1 MQQDG
6 PAVPIQLAIQGGG
19 AKIVY
24 LLAALHAVKRLEI
37 RGVVKVT
44 RIAGTS
50 AGAIAGALYAA
61 GVSMLDAKEYF
72 RAKRETFA
80 AAFPAQQSH
89 ASVIWKLLRNKPFW
103 SQDPLRKALEEL
115 LPENVR
121 QLKDLDIPLT
131 VVATDLSELRAVTF
145 KPDDK
150 EDAEADLIQALL
162 DSAGVPF
169 LFRSA
174 SSSKNQRLLV
184 DGGICNNLPSEY
196 LNATEENGEVLG
208 ITFIDAKSSGSPTTA
223 LGLSKALLEAAMNAS
238 VLRSRI
244 SLARAHIIRT
254 DLPSFDF
261 DEGIERAAGKD
272 WDVTMEL
279 AETFFASY
287 ANDVRTQRAASTKA
301 EPVPRGDQ
309 QQVTLTSA
317 TPDIS
322 TLLAEVYETQQ
333 ESIRFRYHS
342 VRMFLRA
349 RSLRDLE
356 ERDEFVHE
364 IVFTP
369 SEKPLMCYKVRLSII
384 PDVSDNDQKLTV
396 HETSCTVYDR
406 DGKPIEFVPVPVSKA
421 GSVARE
427 YILFF
432 TPVLEPDDSRAPFTL
447 RVSDSL
453 SDALG
458 KLRKLRRDELIT
470 RAKRADAPVE
480 KIEIILEV
488 PEEYA
493 RGLSLIPYSQDNPGR
508 RMTEGELVADYL
520 PSPTFKTLGWH
531 GSGIPPME
539 QFGCTLELS
548 EGNPS
553 TKRST

>member
-1 MQQDG
+1 MPQHE
-6 PAVPIQLAIQGGG
+6 PPIPIQLAIQGGG

-24 LLAALHAVKRLEI
+24 LLAALYAVKRLED
-37 RGVVKVT
+37 RGVVRVT
-44 RIAGTS
+44 RLAGTS
-50 AGAIAGALYAA
+50 AGAISGALYAA
-61 GVSMLDAKEYF
+61 GVSMLTAKAYF
-72 RAKRETFA
+72 RSKRATFA
-80 AAFPAQQSH
+80 AAFPAQMSQTT
-89 ASVIWKLLRNKPFW
+89 AIWKLLRNKPFW

-115 LPENVR
+115 LPKNIR
-121 QLKDLDIPLT
+121 QLKDLNIPLT
-131 VVATDLSELRAVTF
+131 IVATDLSELSAVTF
-145 KPDDK
+145 KSDDK
-150 EDAEADLIQALL
+150 EDAARNLIMALL
-162 DSAGVPF
+162 DSSGVPF

-174 SSSKNQRLLV
+174 SPSKNQRLLV

-196 LNATEENGEVLG
+196 LNASEEKGEVLG
-208 ITFIDAKSSGSPTTA
+208 ITFSDAKFSGSPTTA

-238 VLRSRI
+238 VLRSRM
-244 SLARAHIIRT
+244 SLARSHVIRT
-254 DLPSFDF
+254 DLSSFDF
-261 DEGIERAAGKD
+261 DEGIERAADTD
-272 WDVTMEL
+272 WDVNLEL
-279 AETFFASY
+279 AETFFSSY
-287 ANDVRTQRAASTKA
+287 AIEVRARQSAATRA
-301 EPVPRGDQ
+301 EPVPHGDQ

-317 TPDIS
+317 TPDTS
-322 TLLAEVYETQQ
+322 TLLAAVYETQQ

-349 RSLRDLE
+349 RSLRDPN

-369 SEKPLMCYKVRLSII
+369 TEKALMCYKVRLSIV

-396 HETSCTVYDR
+396 HETSCIVYDR
-406 DGKPIEFVPVPVSKA
+406 DGKPIEFVPVPVRQV

-432 TPVLEPDDSRAPFTL
+432 TPVLDPDDSRAPFTL

-458 KLRKLRRDELIT
+458 KLRKLHRDELIT
-470 RAKRADAPVE
+470 RARRADAPVE
-480 KIEIILEV
+480 KIDIILEV

-493 RGLSLIPYSQDNPGR
+493 HGLRLIPYSQDNPGR
-508 RMTEGELVADYL
+508 RMTEGELVDDYL
-520 PSPTFKTLGWH
+520 PTPTFKTLGWH

-539 QFGCTLELS
+539 QFGCTLEWA

-553 TKRST
+553 AKRSA

>member
-1 MQQDG
+1 MPHG
-6 PAVPIQLAIQGGG
+6 TPIPIQLAIQGGG

-24 LLAALHAVKRLEI
+24 LLSALHAVKRMEI
-37 RGVVKVT
+37 RGDVKVH
-44 RIAGTS
+44 RLAGTS
-50 AGAIAGALYAA
+50 AGAISGALYAA

-72 RAKRETFA
+72 RSKRATFA

-89 ASVIWKLLRNKPFW
+89 TSAIWKLWRNNPFW

-115 LPENVR
+115 LPKDVR
-121 QLKDLDIPLT
+121 QLKDLKIPLT
-131 VVATDLSELRAVTF
+131 IVATDLSELRAVTF
-145 KPDDK
+145 KPDDA

-162 DSAGVPF
+162 DSSGVPF

-174 SSSKNQRLLV
+174 SPSKNQRLLV

-196 LNATEENGEVLG
+196 LKASEENGEILG

-238 VLRSRI
+238 VLRSRVT
-244 SLARAHIIRT
+244 LARAHVIRT

-272 WDVTMEL
+272 WDITMEL
-279 AETFFASY
+279 AETFFATY
-287 ANDVRTQRAASTKA
+287 VDDMRAKQAAATKA

-309 QQVTLTSA
+309 QQVTLTA
-317 TPDIS
+317 AAPDIS
-322 TLLAEVYETQQ
+322 TLLASAYETQQ

-349 RSLRDLE
+349 RSLRDVD

-369 SEKPLMCYKVRLSII
+369 TEKPLMCYKVRLSVV
-384 PDVSDNDQKLTV
+384 PDVSNHEQKLTV

-406 DGKPIEFVPVPVSKA
+406 DGKPIEFVPVPVSQA

-432 TPVLEPDDSRAPFTL
+432 TPVLEPNDSRAPFTL

-458 KLRKLRRDELIT
+458 KLRKLHRDELIT
-470 RAKRADAPVE
+470 RARRADAPVE
-480 KIEIILEV
+480 KIEIIFEV
-488 PEEYA
+488 PEAYA
-493 RGLSLIPYSQDNPGR
+493 HGLGLTPYSQVSPGR
-508 RMTEGELVADYL
+508 RMTENEVADHFA
-520 PSPTFKTLGWH
+520 SPGFRIFGWH

-539 QFGCTLELS
+539 EFGCKMDS
-548 EGNPS
+548 PEG
-553 TKRST
+553 